1 MSRLVSCN
9 TGKSLPCAPC
19 EVGYFY
25 RATAIQYRLLTEL
38 GDARPFGGIV
48 DVHIQGES
56 MVQAVDEAVIHDIVH
71 LVRGTF
77 EGTFFADGSCKRM
90 LIVLQEFFGGCAGCL
105 SGGCTDCSSATHIFQ
120 IDRGY
125 WVFLCK
131 SSRAADSVRTAV
143 RARMDGAVLQLDG
156 LSLDGMDE
164 GVFMSPN
171 R

>member
-1 MSRLVSCN
+1 
-9 TGKSLPCAPC
+9 
-19 EVGYFY
+19 
-25 RATAIQYRLLTEL
+25 
-38 GDARPFGGIV
+38 
-48 DVHIQGES
+48 
-56 MVQAVDEAVIHDIVH
+56 
-71 LVRGTF
+71 
-77 EGTFFADGSCKRM
+77 M
-90 LIVLQEFFGGCAGCL
+90 LIALQEFFGGYVGCL
-105 SGGCTDCSSATHIFQ
+105 SGGYTDSPSTTCIFQ

-125 WVFLCK
+125 RVFLCK

>member
-1 MSRLVSCN
+1 
-9 TGKSLPCAPC
+9 
-19 EVGYFY
+19 
-25 RATAIQYRLLTEL
+25 
-38 GDARPFGGIV
+38 
-48 DVHIQGES
+48 

-77 EGTFFADGSCKRM
+77 EGAFFADGSCKRM
-90 LIVLQEFFGGCAGCL
+90 LIALQEFFGGYVGCL
-105 SGGCTDCSSATHIFQ
+105 SGGYTDSPSTTCIFQ